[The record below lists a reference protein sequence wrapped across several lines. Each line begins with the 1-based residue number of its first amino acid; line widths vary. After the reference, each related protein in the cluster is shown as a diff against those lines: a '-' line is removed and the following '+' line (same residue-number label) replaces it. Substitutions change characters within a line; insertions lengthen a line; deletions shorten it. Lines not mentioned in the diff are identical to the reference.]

1 MDETVKFFFQRRETD
16 NEIQIEL
23 KTAPFYLLLA
33 MIAGWLAVSFILKSN
48 EAGSVFLPI
57 LIGFI
62 MLRFFALIKAQK
74 EVLGAMKDKRLTTK
88 GSKFSFSN
96 PFVYIIQKKAEHVE
110 TEK

>member
-1 MDETVKFFFQRRETD
+1 MKFFFQRRETD

-23 KTAPFYLLLA
+23 ETAPFYLLLA

-88 GSKFSFSN
+88 GSKFSFSS
-96 PFVYIIQKKAEHVE
+96 PFVYIIQKKAEHAE

>member
-88 GSKFSFSN
+88 GSKFSLSN
-96 PFVYIIQKKAEHVE
+96 PFVYIIQKKAEHAE

>member
-1 MDETVKFFFQRRETD
+1 MKFFFQRRETD

-88 GSKFSFSN
+88 GSKFSLSN
-96 PFVYIIQKKAEHVE
+96 PFVYIIQKKAEHAE